1 MQDSK
6 DDTKGV
12 CYPKRKNSQRIVV
25 VGDVHGAYDGLLEV
39 LYHANITADK
49 SSCVWKKQP
58 VKTLLVQVG
67 DLVDRG
73 PGALESFACLR
84 KLQTEAPKFNGTVVR
99 LLGSKFAE
107 LDFLFSIIESFVSLL
122 QIMTCGG
129 WKGFSIIDINK
140 QIQKQIL
147 KPLLS

>member
-1 MQDSK
+1 MLPILFIFLIVHLAHSIQHDEPACKILK

-84 KLQTEAPKFNGTVVR
+84 KLQTEASKFNGTVVR
-99 LLGSKFAE
+99 LLGSKCAE
-107 LDFLFSIIESFVSLL
+107 LDFLF
-122 QIMTCGG
+122 Q
-129 WKGFSIIDINK
+129 
-140 QIQKQIL
+140 
-147 KPLLS
+147 